1 MRAPLGIATAPLD
14 ARRLTEH
21 RGELISNV
29 RCLAGESPFERGV
42 DFRSSGNFQS
52 ASLDWAVL
60 AAANPGCTL
69 RPGDQ
74 VMTENMSSA
83 YWIVGPWV
91 TRSGC

>member
-29 RCLAGESPFERGV
+29 RCLVGESPFERGV

-60 AAANPGCTL
+60 AAAQSGLHIAARGPGA
-69 RPGDQ
+69 
-74 VMTENMSSA
+74 SSA